1 MRRPVPITINFMSR
15 YKELLDGY
23 LRDALTESELQEFF
37 QLIKENDQLPD
48 ESMIQG
54 EGFDARHEGL
64 TDKDQRQRM
73 LLTVQQ
79 AAGMGHERSVDGTG
93 AIGKRG
99 VGTEGTAGER
109 NTGTARTA
117 FEGDAVAGHGR
128 RIGPVIG
135 LRRIGR
141 WVGAAAAVVL
151 LALAGIYL
159 LRPRQRPTIARVD
172 KVYRNDVAPG
182 KDGAVLRLADG
193 SQIVLDS
200 AGNGEISRQGG
211 TTVIKKG
218 NGQLVYQTSGK
229 DLAVLYNT
237 LTTARGKQFRM
248 TLPDGTMVWLNSF
261 SSLHYPTRF
270 TGATRSVE
278 VSGEAYFEVA
288 ADASR
293 PFVVQAGRQKVTVL
307 GTHFNI
313 NSYEDEPAVRTT
325 LLEGA
330 VRVGNAAG
338 QVTLSPGQQASVGQR
353 DTRISVA
360 KVNAEEVVAWKNG
373 YFHFDN
379 ADIQT
384 VMRQL
389 ARWYDVEVKYD
400 GVTPTAGGDF
410 KGDIG
415 RGLTLAQVLKV
426 LEQTRVHFRIEEDR
440 RIVIYQ

>member
-1 MRRPVPITINFMSR
+1 MSR
-15 YKELLDGY
+15 YKELLEGY
-23 LRDALTESELQEFF
+23 LCDALTESELQEFF

-48 ESMIQG
+48 ESLIRG
-54 EGFDARHEGL
+54 ERFDARHEGL

-73 LLTVQQ
+73 QLAVRQ
-79 AAGMGHERSVDGTG
+79 AAGM
-93 AIGKRG
+93 
-99 VGTEGTAGER
+99 
-109 NTGTARTA
+109 
-117 FEGDAVAGHGR
+117 GHGR
-128 RIGPVIG
+128 RIGPVIR

-141 WVGAAAAVVL
+141 WVGAAVAMVL
-151 LALAGIYL
+151 LALTGIYL
-159 LRPRQRPTIARVD
+159 LRPRQQLMIAQTS
-172 KVYRNDVAPG
+172 KVYKNDVAPG

-211 TTVIKKG
+211 TSVIKKG
-218 NGQLVYQTSGK
+218 NGQLVYQTSGE
-229 DLAVLYNT
+229 DQAVLYNT
-237 LTTARGKQFRM
+237 LSTTRGKQFRM

-338 QVTLSPGQQASVGQR
+338 QVTLSPGQQASVGQH

-360 KVNAEEVVAWKNG
+360 KVNAEEAVAWKNG

>member
-1 MRRPVPITINFMSR
+1 MSR

-23 LRDALTESELQEFF
+23 LRDSLSESELQEFF
-37 QLIKENDQLPD
+37 QLVKKNDQLPD
-48 ESMIQG
+48 ESMIRG
-54 EGFDARHEGL
+54 EAFDARHEGL

-73 LLTVQQ
+73 LQAVQQ
-79 AAGMGHERSVDGTG
+79 AAGERGMDT
-93 AIGKRG
+93 AIL
-99 VGTEGTAGER
+99 
-109 NTGTARTA
+109 
-117 FEGDAVAGHGR
+117 
-128 RIGPVIG
+128 P
-135 LRRIGR
+135 RRIGR

-151 LALAGIYL
+151 LVLAGVYL
-159 LRPRQRPTIARVD
+159 LRPRQQPTIAQIN
-172 KVYRNDVAPG
+172 KVYKNDVAPG

-211 TTVIKKG
+211 TKVIKEG
-218 NGQLVYQTSGK
+218 NGQLVYEAASGGQE
-229 DLAVLYNT
+229 VLYNT
-237 LTTARGKQFRM
+237 LTTAKGKQFRM
-248 TLPDGTMVWLNSF
+248 TLPDGTLVWLNSF

-270 TGATRSVE
+270 TGATRPVE
-278 VSGEAYFEVA
+278 VTGEAYFEVA
-288 ADASR
+288 ADAAR
-293 PFVVQAGRQKVTVL
+293 PFIVQTGRQEITVL
-307 GTHFNI
+307 GTHFNV
-313 NSYEDEPAVRTT
+313 NSYEDEPATRTT

-338 QVTLSPGQQASVGQR
+338 QVSLRPGQQASVGQH
-353 DTRISVA
+353 DKKISVA
-360 KVNAEEVVAWKNG
+360 EVNAEEAVAWKNG

-415 RGLTLAQVLKV
+415 RELTLAQVLKV